1 MKFIHTADLHL
12 DSKMESNLN
21 TEKAMLRRT
30 ELLDT
35 FERMVS
41 YAAENNVRAILIAGD
56 LFDKLHI
63 RKTAKK
69 RVLEQIASNPE
80 IDFLYL
86 QGNHDKTDFLAEL
99 EILPE
104 NLKTFSED
112 EWVSYEYGDVVISG
126 RELTKDNSKT
136 IATNLILDQAR
147 TNIVM
152 LHGQESNYEG
162 PDHTEIINLSEFKNK
177 NIDYMALG
185 HIHSYKKERLD
196 DRGEYCYS
204 GCLEGRG
211 FDECG
216 DKGFVL
222 INVNDE
228 GIESTFIPF
237 SKRRLHE
244 IHTQI
249 TPEMSMLDIIN
260 AVDEQVKNIPSLDM
274 IKIVLEGHTDM
285 DFDMD
290 TDRLDRAFDTR
301 YFFEKV
307 YDRTQPEID
316 FDSFALDPSLKGEFV
331 RLMQNEDIEES
342 ERLAILALGM
352 KAIMGEELEEA

>member
-216 DKGFVL
+216 DKGFVQ
-222 INVNDE
+222 
-228 GIESTFIPF
+228 S
-237 SKRRLHE
+237 
-244 IHTQI
+244 
-249 TPEMSMLDIIN
+249 
-260 AVDEQVKNIPSLDM
+260 
-274 IKIVLEGHTDM
+274 
-285 DFDMD
+285 
-290 TDRLDRAFDTR
+290 
-301 YFFEKV
+301 
-307 YDRTQPEID
+307 
-316 FDSFALDPSLKGEFV
+316 SF
-331 RLMQNEDIEES
+331 
-342 ERLAILALGM
+342 
-352 KAIMGEELEEA
+352 